1 MGRKKVEIDWKRVDQ
16 MAMAQCCGVEIA
28 EALGV
33 HYDTLVKKCKTEHK
47 TDLSEYLRLK
57 KQRGKA
63 FAKEKFYEKAWIK
76 GDTTA
81 QIFWSKQHLGWT
93 DKQKPELQISAKV
106 ENVRFELPDNG
117 TGPSGARPLPPGWE
131 TNASGGEQS

>member
-16 MAMAQCCGVEIA
+16 MAMAQCHGNEIA
-28 EALGV
+28 DALGV
-33 HYDTLVKKCKTEHK
+33 HYDTLVKRCKRDNK
-47 TDLSEYLRLK
+47 SDLSEYLRLK
-57 KQRGKA
+57 RQRGKA

-93 DKQKPELQISAKV
+93 DKPQPIELTAKV
-106 ENVRFELPDNG
+106 DNVRFELPNNG
-117 TGPSGARPLPPGWE
+117 TGPGESRPLPPAWPADAG
-131 TNASGGEQS
+131 GGEPG